1 MFVEPDTIAA
11 VQNSTPSGELV
22 GGKRKRRSEEG
33 EMAAKVAKKQRAIP
47 PEVNPQRAKRGSR
60 MRRAQRSKP
69 EEEQKDNTK
78 PSCKSEEDP
87 VTIILDEDTEK
98 RGWNQLLYVFYSLQ
112 LFELSLL
119 NLLDAQLLIIN

>member
-47 PEVNPQRAKRGSR
+47 PEELVSSVNPQRAKRGSR

-69 EEEQKDNTK
+69 EEEQKDDTK

-112 LFELSLL
+112 LFELSCS
-119 NLLDAQLLIIN
+119 IY